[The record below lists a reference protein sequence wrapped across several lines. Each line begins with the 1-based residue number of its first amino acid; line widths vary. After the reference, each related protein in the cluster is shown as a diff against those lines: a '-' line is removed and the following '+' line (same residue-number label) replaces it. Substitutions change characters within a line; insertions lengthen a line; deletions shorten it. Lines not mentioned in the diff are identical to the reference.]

1 MDRARTPFRW
11 PMGAAEVDRAI
22 GAMVR
27 RVVDQF
33 RPEQV
38 LLFGS
43 RGRGDDRPESDVDL
57 LVVMQ
62 VEGCAREK
70 AIEIRVALHDIP
82 VPKDI
87 KVVSCDA
94 FRWRR
99 EVVGSLEWSAAH
111 EGRVLFRREA

>member
-1 MDRARTPFRW
+1 
-11 PMGAAEVDRAI
+11 MGAAEVEGAI
-22 GAMVR
+22 GTMVR

-33 RPEQV
+33 QPEQV
-38 LLFGS
+38 ILFGS
-43 RGRGDDRPESDVDL
+43 RGRGDARPDSDVDL

-70 AIEIRVALHDIP
+70 GIEIRVALHDIP
-82 VPKDI
+82 VPKDV

-99 EVVGSLEWSAAH
+99 EVAGTLEWSAAH